1 VLSLWSSNFN
11 NTQTNESS
19 KIKSEVEI
27 KSEKMADTNK
37 LATDK
42 PAIVDSNFTPV
53 QPLAYLNKDNVVFD
67 SAPLAQYV
75 KT

>member
-1 VLSLWSSNFN
+1 
-11 NTQTNESS
+11 
-19 KIKSEVEI
+19 
-27 KSEKMADTNK
+27 MADTNK

-75 KT
+75 KTWRYPQTIFTIALSSVDDRATSIINT